1 MEMEIITKHE
11 DRIIRDERARK
22 RRKAIKNLR
31 ELRQHRFYAK
41 QKRKRNKIRPQGISQ
56 FQKDI

>member
-41 QKRKRNKIRPQGISQ
+41 QKRKRNKIRPEGIS
-56 FQKDI
+56 